1 MAIRLSAPIQV
12 ENLLPYDFTFRIV
25 DKTTNQNWAD
35 NHLSKGAVT
44 SLHLIE
50 LNHLLLLNINVP
62 DSGIMELIIIDYLY
76 CVINISYSLF
86 RL

>member
-25 DKTTNQNWAD
+25 DKTTNQNWPD
-35 NHLSKGAVT
+35 NYLRKGAVT

-50 LNHLLLLNINVP
+50 LNHLLLLNIDVQ
-62 DSGIMELIIIDYLY
+62 DSGIMNVLDIGKNQL
-76 CVINISYSLF
+76 NLF
-86 RL
+86 R